1 VTDGFRLDG
10 KVALVTGSAQ
20 GIGRGVAIGL
30 AEAGASVA
38 VLDRPEQTALGN
50 EAVGEIESLGRKA
63 RFYPFDVTHVAQIP
77 ATVEAIV
84 ADFGTLDI
92 LVNNAGTS
100 DYMSALE
107 CTPEMWDAIL
117 ALNLKSVFFF
127 AQAAAKHMM
136 TSGGGKIINMGSTH
150 ALVATGTA
158 VSYKASK
165 GGVHSLTRELA
176 YEWVKFGINV
186 NAVAPRTGRDAA
198 HPASRPR
205 ARPDRCRLKGRHRA
219 PSPAR
224 PAAAPRRDRRPG
236 RLLGKLRR
244 RRGRRARAGRRRR
257 TNDLLAREVRRAAV
271 HRDVQGAA

>member
-186 NAVAPRTGRDAA
+186 NAVAPGPVETPRILQADRERGRTGAVLKEDIERRV
-198 HPASRPR
+198 PLGRR
-205 ARPDRCRLKGRHRA
+205 LRPDEIAGPVVFLA
-219 PSPAR
+219 SS
-224 PAAAPRRDRRPG
+224 AAD
-236 RLLGKLRR
+236 
-244 RRGRRARAGRRRR
+244 
-257 TNDLLAREVRRAAV
+257 AV
-271 HRDVQGAA
+271 VGHVLVVDGGQTIF